1 MTDENT
7 PKPLDYIKTY
17 LETKKADVMTD
28 ENTPKPLD
36 YIKTY
41 LETKKADVV
50 GVIGGAGSTI
60 LGGVAGWLGATPI
73 AGWFG
78 ANVITTSGLGTAL
91 NLLPA
96 GMLKFAGIT
105 SVVTVTTPVA
115 WVVGSV
121 ATCATIGFGIY
132 KLTHSGGINDERR
145 RKLGRELLTKLK
157 KISERTSV
165 IQPFN
170 YDSARVNSS
179 AEIEKFTALF
189 HDLSKKGG
197 AKFEKVTNHVENLK
211 SEQLPIVAA
220 LFHDLAK
227 EGGIKL
233 EKVATYV
240 ENLKSGRLP
249 IDVAINILNEHG
261 KELVNPSLDPN
272 ADADAELS
280 KAASARAFTAMN
292 KGVTNADEP
301 NEAFLNTM
309 QNRFGVER
317 GRAMELYR
325 DAPLDPNPKE
335 TAQQLGQI
343 FSNEVIGSAFNAL
356 AETAQSMQQGQAAFV
371 RFLEVEQALQNQFDT
386 IIETIEKDVSL
397 QSR

>member
-7 PKPLDYIKTY
+7 PKPSDYIKTY
-17 LETKKADVMTD
+17 HETKKAD
-28 ENTPKPLD
+28 
-36 YIKTY
+36 
-41 LETKKADVV
+41 
-50 GVIGGAGSTI
+50 
-60 LGGVAGWLGATPI
+60 LGGVAGKTSGTILGGIVGWLGATTI

-78 ANVITTSGLGTAL
+78 GTVISTSGLGTVL
-91 NLLPA
+91 SWLPA
-96 GMLKFAGIT
+96 GLVKAIGIT
-105 SVVTVTTPVA
+105 GIVTVTTPVA
-115 WVVGSV
+115 WVVGSI
-121 ATCATIGFGIY
+121 AICSAIGLCIQ

-165 IQPFN
+165 VQPFN

-197 AKFEKVTNHVENLK
+197 TKFEKVTNHVENLK

-272 ADADAELS
+272 ADADVELS

-343 FSNEVIGSAFNAL
+343 FSNEVIGLAFNAL

-371 RFLEVEQALQNQFDT
+371 RFSEVEQALQNQFDT

-397 QSR
+397 HAAIGRL